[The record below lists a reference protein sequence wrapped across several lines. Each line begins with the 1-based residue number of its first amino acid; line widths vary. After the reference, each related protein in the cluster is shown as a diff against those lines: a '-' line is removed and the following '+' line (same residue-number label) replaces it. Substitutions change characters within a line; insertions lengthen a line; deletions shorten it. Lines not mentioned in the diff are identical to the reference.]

1 MKTIAQIAEE
11 AFAELSPKGRNL
23 LGVYKAAVLNVAR
36 IAAEAGMAKGIEQAR
51 AQVIQEVRDA
61 GTEFEVSGSTAIKKL
76 IADSYSGAESD
87 RNAFAEEMALQYG
100 FAIIDDDAK
109 VYGVTAERLT
119 AMMSAMGFRAPGE
132 PAKLAKPRERV
143 GFSAILK
150 RIDQRTPGIAGVNVL
165 PGYLSLF
172 GVLCEALGQAQHGKG
187 AERHNLGGTTPFER
201 QRMQQI
207 SELIGSV
214 HGMTYQA
221 CKKITEGVALPTL
234 DRQIAELLGA
244 INYLAGMVIF
254 LRKQAAKNEPELPLT
269 SDPDDL

>member
-11 AFAELSPKGRNL
+11 AFAKLSTKGRIL
-23 LGVYKAAVLNVAR
+23 LGEYKAAVLTVAR

-100 FAIIDDDAK
+100 FAIIDDDAT

-254 LRKQAAKNEPELPLT
+254 LRKQAAKNEPELPFT